1 MAASLIKPYRLNGM
15 TQYGVYSGTGE
26 ERRGLGNYSTEWFLM
41 MNLNVTLFRGS
52 PALSPFREQ
61 ALVRI
66 LAERAPELGIERIE
80 AVQVYPVLW
89 SHEGVTRDTVSL
101 LEGIV
106 GATLEG
112 EIKPQESTFFVMP
125 RQGTISPWS
134 SKASEILHSCGL
146 SEVTRIEAG
155 IRYVVFGSHG
165 AIAPERLTPLFSLL
179 SDRMTQ
185 GVYGSLERFFEE
197 GLPAPGRSFDLLREG
212 CVALDNAN
220 REFGLALSSD
230 EIEYLDQTYTRL
242 NRNPTDTELVMFG
255 QVNSEHCRHKIFN
268 AEWNIDGK
276 PMSSS
281 LFGMIK
287 TTHQKHP
294 TGTLIAYS
302 DNSGCIAGFRAEVF
316 HRSRQAG
323 YRYTFSPEQIDII
336 MKVETHNHPT
346 AIAPHPGAAT
356 GVGGEIRDEGST
368 GRGSWSK
375 AGLSAFFVSHLH
387 IPGFSQPWEVA
398 WYPHPARIATPLQI
412 MLEAPIGG
420 AAFSN
425 EFGRPQLC
433 GVFRTL
439 EAVVAGTHWGYHKP
453 IMVAGGMGGIRRT
466 HNTKGAVTPGTIII
480 QLGGPALRIG
490 IGGGAASSM
499 DTGSN
504 TEDLDFNSVQRANPE
519 MQRRCQEVI
528 DACVALGED
537 NPILSIHDVGA
548 GGLSNACPELVEQTG
563 ATLRLRSVHNQEPS
577 MSPMEVW
584 CNESQERYVL
594 AVSPEHLETFRALC
608 ERERCPMAVLGEARS
623 DRHLV
628 VEDELFGDNPVDLPL
643 DALFGKP
650 PRMVRSVERRQ
661 VRQEPFKP
669 SLGIRESLER
679 LLRFPAIARKNFL
692 ITIGDRSVGGL
703 VARDQM
709 VGPFQTPL
717 ANCAVTS
724 SGFRA
729 ITGEAMAMGER
740 PALAVIS
747 AAASARMAVAEAITN
762 IMSARIGAIGEV
774 KVSANWMAA
783 CGEPGEDAKLWDAVH
798 AVAMELCPELGISI
812 PVGKD
817 SLSMKTVWQDGE
829 KERRVV
835 GPVSL
840 VVSAF
845 APVQDVSKTLTPD
858 IKGRGDTSLLFMDL
872 ARGHHRLGGSA
883 LAQVSGDIG
892 GDVPD
897 IEDPA
902 LIRSAFGLIQEL
914 NEQGYLLSYH
924 DRSDG
929 GLLVTLIEMAFGAR
943 CGLSI
948 DLSALGK
955 DASPEELLA
964 LMFCEELGC
973 VVEVRTEDIPR
984 IVERCA
990 LGGLSDAVYYVGAPC
1005 SERSI
1010 TIRRNDQE
1018 LFSESE
1024 PYLNKIWSELSY
1036 QMQRLRDNPVCAE
1049 EEFAEWTNPDPIG
1062 LTARLTFDPELLPAA
1077 IGGARP
1083 RVALLREQ
1091 GINGHVEMAAAF
1103 YEAGFE
1109 SVDVHVSDL
1118 LTGAVSLADFHGL
1131 VGCGGFS
1138 FGDVLGAGTGW
1149 AQSIL
1154 HHSRLREDFATF
1166 FSRPET
1172 FTLGVC
1178 NGCQMIAQLK
1188 DIIPGAQHWPRF
1200 SRNKSEQFE
1209 ARFSLVEVMKSPSVL
1224 LAGMA
1229 GSILPIPVA
1238 HGEGFADFSR
1248 TGDLAGIEKAGL
1260 VGLRFVTTEGVPAQ
1274 RYPANPN
1281 GSAGGLTCITSEDGR
1296 ATIMM
1301 PHPERAFRAL
1311 QLSYNPGG
1319 VFRRW
1324 GPWFR
1329 LFENARRFAG

>member
-1 MAASLIKPYRLNGM
+1 
-15 TQYGVYSGTGE
+15 
-26 ERRGLGNYSTEWFLM
+26 
-41 MNLNVTLFRGS
+41 MNPDITLFLGAH
-52 PALSPFREQ
+52 ALSPFREQ
-61 ALVRI
+61 ALVRT
-66 LAERAPELGIERIE
+66 LAERVPELEIEKID
-80 AVQVYPVLW
+80 AVHVYPVLW
-89 SHEGVTRDTVSL
+89 GPQGLAGEKIAV

-106 GATLEG
+106 DATRER
-112 EIKPQESTFFVMP
+112 EVSPERNTFFVMP
-125 RQGTISPWS
+125 RRGTISPWS
-134 SKASEILHSCGL
+134 SKATEILNRCGL
-146 SEVTRIEAG
+146 TEVARIEAG
-155 IRYVVFGSHG
+155 IRYTVVGREG
-165 AIAPERLTPLFSLL
+165 EIDRERLAAVFSLFY
-179 SDRMTQ
+179 DRMTQ
-185 GVYGSLERFFEE
+185 GVYGSLERFFED
-197 GLPAPGRSFDLLREG
+197 GSPTPGRSFDLLGEG
-212 CVALDNAN
+212 RVALERAN
-220 REFGLALSSD
+220 SEFGLALSSD
-230 EIEYLDQTYTRL
+230 EIEYLCTTYTRL

-268 AEWNIDGK
+268 AEWVIDGK

-294 TGTLIAYS
+294 AGTLIAYS
-302 DNSGCIAGFRAEVF
+302 DNSGCIEGVNTELFQ
-316 HRSRQAG
+316 RSRDAG
-323 YRYTFSPEQIDII
+323 YRYAFSPEQVDII

-346 AIAPHPGAAT
+346 AIAPHPGAGT

-375 AGLSAFFVSHLH
+375 AGLSAFFVSHLR
-387 IPGFSQPWEVA
+387 IPGFQQPWEFDQ
-398 WYPHPARIATPLQI
+398 YPHPSRIATPLQI

-433 GVFRTL
+433 GVFRSFETI
-439 EAVVAGTHWGYHKP
+439 AGGTHWGYHKP
-453 IMVAGGMGGIRRT
+453 IMVAGGMGGIRRE
-466 HNTKGAVTPGTIII
+466 HSKKEAVTPGAVII

-528 DACVALGED
+528 DACIALGSD
-537 NPILSIHDVGA
+537 NPIISIHDVGA

-563 ATLRLRSVHNQEPS
+563 ATLRLRAVHNQEPS

-584 CNESQERYVL
+584 CNESQERYML
-594 AVSPEHLETFRALC
+594 AVAPERLATFRALC

-628 VEDELFGDNPVDLPL
+628 VQDELFGDNPVDLPL
-643 DALFGKP
+643 DALLGKP
-650 PRMVRSVERRQ
+650 PRMVRTVERRPLREGRF
-661 VRQEPFKP
+661 VP
-669 SLGIRESLER
+669 SLTIRESLER

-692 ITIGDRSVGGL
+692 VTIGDRSVGGL
-703 VARDQM
+703 VGRDQM

-717 ANCAVTS
+717 ADCAVTT

-740 PALAVIS
+740 PALAIVN
-747 AAASARMAVAEAITN
+747 AAASARMAIGEAITN
-762 IMSARIGAIGEV
+762 LMSARIGALGDV
-774 KVSANWMAA
+774 KLSANWMAA

-798 AVAMELCPELGISI
+798 AVAMELCPELGVSI

-817 SLSMKTVWQDGE
+817 SLSMKTVWRDGDAQH
-829 KERRVV
+829 RVV

-845 APVQDVSKTLTPD
+845 APVRDVSKTLTPD
-858 IKGRGDTSLLFMDL
+858 IKGRGDTSLLFIDL
-872 ARGHHRLGGSA
+872 AGGHRRLGGSA
-883 LAQVSGDIG
+883 LAQVSGELG

-897 IEDPA
+897 VEDPA
-902 LIRSAFGLIQEL
+902 LIRNAFSVIQEL
-914 NEQGYLLSYH
+914 NDEGRLLSYH

-929 GLLVTLIEMAFGAR
+929 GLLVALVEMAFGAR

-948 DLSALGK
+948 DLSAIAG
-955 DASPEELLA
+955 DASHEELIA
-964 LMFCEELGC
+964 LLFCEELGC
-973 VVEVRTEDIPR
+973 VVEVRTSDIPLV
-984 IVERCA
+984 VERCA
-990 LGGLSDAVYYVGAPC
+990 KRGLRGAVHSVGTPR
-1005 SERSI
+1005 SERHI
-1010 TIRRNDQE
+1010 TIHRDGEE
-1018 LFSESE
+1018 LFAEQE
-1024 PYLNKIWSELSY
+1024 PHLNRIWSELSY
-1036 QMQRLRDNPVCAE
+1036 HMQRLRDNPVCAE
-1049 EEFAEWTNPDPIG
+1049 EEFVEWVNPDAIG
-1062 LTARLTFDPELLPAA
+1062 ISARLTFDPEGSPA
-1077 IGGARP
+1077 IGGGARP

-1109 SVDVHVSDL
+1109 SVDVHLSDL
-1118 LTGAVSLADFHGL
+1118 LSGAVSLSDFQGL

-1154 HHSRLREDFATF
+1154 HHARLRDQFATF
-1166 FSRPET
+1166 FSRPDT

-1188 DIIPGAQHWPRF
+1188 DIIPGALHWPRF

-1209 ARFSLVEVMKSPSVL
+1209 ARLSMVEVLRSPSVL
-1224 LAGMA
+1224 LAGMV

-1238 HGEGFADFSR
+1238 HGEGFADFSK
-1248 TGDLAGIEKAGL
+1248 TGDCVAAEQGGL
-1260 VGLRFVTTEGVPAQ
+1260 VGLRFVTAHGAPTE
-1274 RYPANPN
+1274 RYPMNPN
-1281 GSAGGLTCITSEDGR
+1281 GSVGGMTCFTSEDGR

-1319 VFRRW
+1319 AFRRW

-1329 LFENARRFAG
+1329 LFENARRFVAW